1 VGPTP
6 TTRSWTDPDDKI
18 AIKLSA
24 FVAVDATL
32 APLIDSAVPTF
43 LTPDLGFGGALR
55 PRTYNQEFKG
65 DGARYVVAFRVS

>member
-1 VGPTP
+1 M
-6 TTRSWTDPDDKI
+6 
-18 AIKLSA
+18 
-24 FVAVDATL
+24 AVDATL